1 MHECLKYAQRN
12 KGTIVMTK
20 SSTRFDVSLDHL
32 LWGTGGLLVGAWWV
46 KNQGEEAKK
55 SQAEKDDPD
64 GVAAV
69 CEQVAPILDDWEP
82 EHRECE
88 DDYADNLYQ
97 YLCDQYLD
105 SPECSAE
112 DIDLRRDTPEGIPDI
127 LIDDRL
133 VLEVKLKLNKAERDR
148 LLGQCAGYSREWVTW
163 VVLIDTPM
171 HRVRELEE
179 LLAAKGLGHILVFAF
194 S

>member
-1 MHECLKYAQRN
+1 MLDGKEEN
-12 KGTIVMTK
+12 VMAKT
-20 SSTRFDVSLDHL
+20 STPSDLRLDHL

-46 KNQGEEAKK
+46 KNQAEEAKK

-64 GVAAV
+64 GVATV

-82 EHRECE
+82 EHCECE
-88 DDYADNLYQ
+88 DDYADDLYQ
-97 YLCDQYLD
+97 YLCDEYLD
-105 SPECSAE
+105 DRESFAE
-112 DIDLRRDTPEGIPDI
+112 EIHLRPATAEGIPDI

-133 VLEVKLKLNKAERDR
+133 VLEVKCKLNKAERDR

-163 VVLIDTPM
+163 VVLLDTPTY
-171 HRVRELEE
+171 RVRELEE

>member
-1 MHECLKYAQRN
+1 MITQTTFINIFA
-12 KGTIVMTK
+12 I
-20 SSTRFDVSLDHL
+20 STWTAR
-32 LWGTGGLLVGAWWV
+32 
-46 KNQGEEAKK
+46 
-55 SQAEKDDPD
+55 
-64 GVAAV
+64 
-69 CEQVAPILDDWEP
+69 
-82 EHRECE
+82 
-88 DDYADNLYQ
+88 
-97 YLCDQYLD
+97 
-105 SPECSAE
+105 SALRE
-112 DIDLRRDTPEGIPDI
+112 DIDLRPDTSEGIPDI